1 MSISPPSDA
10 EREPRAGGLVAAIT
24 RLRPL
29 ILLFGGTFGSAIF
42 AMAGQLLLAR
52 SLSIADYGRLAAVLA
67 AVNLLS
73 PVAAFGVNWFW
84 VQIFGREGYRGYRWI
99 APSLSL
105 LAVTNLISLA
115 GLAVYF
121 GFFAGLPASA
131 RLSVIGLGGLMLL
144 GQCAVE
150 IASVKFQLEER
161 FGLLALWQAVSQVG
175 RFLVAAGLM
184 ITATSSLGAVLLG
197 YGLVGF
203 LLLVFG
209 LVIVSHFHQR
219 KVRLTGHVEEAI
231 SNAIETAGIV
241 VTAKQSFP
249 FAFITIFYLIYF
261 QSVILIISAFLGPES
276 TAVFSAALLLM
287 SAIHLV
293 PNIVFTKFLMAR
305 ICRWAEH
312 DHRSFEAILHV
323 SVASMLVLGLAT
335 MAGVA
340 IGASWFVPLVFGAKY
355 AKSVTVLIWLSP
367 TIPIRFV
374 QSAYSATLVSEANVR
389 RRVKYAGLSAVASLA
404 INFALLPIFG
414 LAGAATAA
422 VASELLLLVLNAWGA
437 SRHVDGIRIGESFR
451 WSVLKT
457 SAARIIEA
465 EGGGKPS

>member
-1 MSISPPSDA
+1 M
-10 EREPRAGGLVAAIT
+10 
-24 RLRPL
+24 
-29 ILLFGGTFGSAIF
+29 LLFGGTFGSAIF
-42 AMAGQLLLAR
+42 AMGGQLLLAR
-52 SLSIADYGRLAAVLA
+52 SLSVADYGRLAAVLA

-121 GFFAGLPASA
+121 GFFAGLPAEA

-161 FGLLALWQAVSQVG
+161 FGLLALWQSVSQVG

-184 ITATSSLGAVLLG
+184 ITASSTLGAVLLG

-203 LLLVFG
+203 LLLAFG

-219 KVRLTGHVEEAI
+219 KVRLTGHVDDAIASAITTEA
-231 SNAIETAGIV
+231 AGV
-241 VTAKQSFP
+241 MVTARQSFP

-276 TAVFSAALLLM
+276 TAVFSAALLLL

-312 DHRSFEAILHV
+312 DHKSFEAILHV
-323 SVASMLVLGLAT
+323 SVASMVVLGLAT
-335 MAGVA
+335 MAAVVV
-340 IGASWFVPLVFGAKY
+340 GAAWFVPLVFGAKY
-355 AKSVTVLIWLSP
+355 AKSVTMLIWLSP

-389 RRVKYAGLSAVASLA
+389 RRVKYAGVSAVASLA
-404 INFALLPIFG
+404 VNFALLPVFG
-414 LAGAATAA
+414 LVGAAAAA
-422 VASELLLLVLNAWGA
+422 VVSEFVLLVLNVWGA
-437 SRHVDGIRIGESFR
+437 ARHVDGVKITESFR
-451 WSVLKT
+451 WSVLKA
-457 SAARIIEA
+457 SAARIMQA
-465 EGGGKPS
+465 EGVGAPRS